1 VANLSLVQQIQGAV
15 APMIEAIGAKII
27 AGTATAT
34 DFQNIVNYLA
44 VYNQCANFIQGAGL

>member
-1 VANLSLVQQIQGAV
+1 
-15 APMIEAIGAKII
+15 MIEAIGAKII